1 MANIPFLNNAYFAGK
16 VGIGTASPSRNL
28 HVHADSGNAYLQLTQ
43 AATGTTSNDGFQI
56 SMGAAQVNF
65 INRENGNMVF
75 ETNNTEKMR
84 ITNTGN
90 VGIGTTSPQHI
101 LDVADSGI
109 NSTAPTIR
117 LTNTANYN
125 AGAWGGNTSHSIE
138 FYSSDPS
145 GNRVASAIENI
156 AGIDKG
162 GLLTGN
168 LVFKTADYPTPG
180 TLTEKMRIAEDGN
193 VGIGT
198 TSPTGKLDVR
208 EANVTIST
216 SNSMSDGVRGLKIAG
231 SNAAI
236 EFAGSGNDWWVSALG
251 SGLSIYDTTVNSYR
265 FKIMNDGKVGIGTTS
280 PSQKLHVD
288 GSARVT
294 GAYYDSG
301 NTPGTANQLLSST
314 ATGTAWIDPSTIV
327 AEAATLV
334 VIACK
339 NTSGATITKGTPVY
353 QTGNVGATATIEIA
367 PADALI
373 SANKLP
379 AIGVLQTDLNN
390 NGLGNVVITGEL
402 TNFTTDPI
410 DGLTPTVGDKIFVK
424 SGGGLTLTKPTGE
437 GNGIQNMGLV
447 GKVSVGNA
455 GSITVSSIMRTND
468 VPNLPEGRIWV
479 GDGNTIV
486 SDTVYVDEPNER
498 IGIGTTNPS
507 APLSLGNGGAE
518 SLELNHN
525 ISSSSRIL
533 SYNRSNNTYRQLQ
546 LDAFE
551 HVFKT
556 SSSEKMRITSAG
568 NVGIGTTSPA
578 KTLDING
585 DVYINSN
592 YPSNAAA
599 SDLTIGK
606 TTTGDHGL
614 TIVTGASNT
623 AGIFFADNNNN
634 DAGRIRYQHSN
645 NSMRFETNRAE
656 KMRITSD
663 GNVGIGTT
671 SPSKKLEVNGQT
683 KFYEYTGAHLTNQ
696 ATSNF
701 NFDTLANNTASSNGG
716 SVGAFI
722 KLTGTPP
729 GATGRW
735 SAFRARAYG
744 ENAKGN
750 TDDMINFFAEYRN
763 YTSTNAVTLNHHAG
777 LKVNSLGVGGLAT
790 VTNNYGVYLNPGTAA
805 TNNYGVYQLGTGVKN
820 FFQGNVGI
828 GTTSPARLLH
838 VNSSGQTDIHLTSSG
853 QGVSSADGM
862 TVFLDSSGSGGLW
875 LRESQALRFATST
888 TERMRITSTG
898 NVGIGTTSPQ
908 AKLQV
913 VYTDTHTSGDLSLS
927 NSAFDIYNDSTTD
940 VAGKG
945 STLTFSDNYSGTN
958 KTTRAAIKGGT
969 QDAGNTAN
977 GFLAFYT
984 DSSAANSMQERMR
997 IDKAGAIK
1005 FNNYDSTNRTGTPTY
1020 LLGTD
1025 ASGNVVKTN
1034 TVPGSGAGPY
1044 LPLAGGTMTGQI
1056 IMGNAGGSY
1065 SHELKFANNTYIA
1078 GIDFQNSGEL
1088 RFIDRSGGRESIT
1101 FNLLNGSIEAR
1112 NTGNT
1117 VTNFISTSGN
1127 SYLNGGNVG
1136 IGTTAPGAKL
1146 DIIGSTIGLR
1156 IKKGDLS
1163 DVLRVYSQG
1172 SGIYMDNGDVHI
1184 SDNLGIGT
1192 TSPEDKVDIVGYLRI
1207 SDNKTANTN
1216 KTNRIRGEHYDITE
1230 QPVTFMFMNSF
1241 STQTTLHIGGGS
1253 TIENAATLLRFF
1265 TAANTTTTA
1274 GSERMRITSAGNVG
1288 IGTTS
1293 PGAKL
1298 QVDGSV
1304 KVGSGAVT
1312 DNNSLTVYG
1321 NNGTASKY
1329 IKLTHHN
1336 ASSSSIQTD
1345 NTYLSISASNY
1356 IVLGSNALIY
1366 QGVKFTNNKK
1376 LEYQESDNSYFTVLN
1391 VNSSNLVQ
1399 LGSVTGVSSGGDTAL
1414 YHNGAEKV
1422 RITSVGVGI
1431 GTTSPVYKLD
1441 VNGGARA
1448 GGVITYSKSAGS
1460 LDTTGYAVAGLTT
1473 GSNGNSTGFTFT
1485 CFGNTGGYQKIVYS
1499 CYNGAGTWY
1508 PKKVIDEGT
1517 NDFDVEASANGSTI
1531 TFTFK
1536 STSGTKNYT
1545 PRVTIEATGHSIN
1558 STYA

>member
-1 MANIPFLNNAYFAGK
+1 
-16 VGIGTASPSRNL
+16 
-28 HVHADSGNAYLQLTQ
+28 
-43 AATGTTSNDGFQI
+43 
-56 SMGAAQVNF
+56 
-65 INRENGNMVF
+65 
-75 ETNNTEKMR
+75 
-84 ITNTGN
+84 
-90 VGIGTTSPQHI
+90 
-101 LDVADSGI
+101 
-109 NSTAPTIR
+109 
-117 LTNTANYN
+117 
-125 AGAWGGNTSHSIE
+125 
-138 FYSSDPS
+138 
-145 GNRVASAIENI
+145 
-156 AGIDKG
+156 
-162 GLLTGN
+162 
-168 LVFKTADYPTPG
+168 
-180 TLTEKMRIAEDGN
+180 
-193 VGIGT
+193 
-198 TSPTGKLDVR
+198 
-208 EANVTIST
+208 
-216 SNSMSDGVRGLKIAG
+216 
-231 SNAAI
+231 
-236 EFAGSGNDWWVSALG
+236 
-251 SGLSIYDTTVNSYR
+251 
-265 FKIMNDGKVGIGTTS
+265 
-280 PSQKLHVD
+280 
-288 GSARVT
+288 
-294 GAYYDSG
+294 
-301 NTPGTANQLLSST
+301 
-314 ATGTAWIDPSTIV
+314 
-327 AEAATLV
+327 
-334 VIACK
+334 
-339 NTSGATITKGTPVY
+339 
-353 QTGNVGATATIEIA
+353 
-367 PADALI
+367 
-373 SANKLP
+373 
-379 AIGVLQTDLNN
+379 
-390 NGLGNVVITGEL
+390 
-402 TNFTTDPI
+402 
-410 DGLTPTVGDKIFVK
+410 
-424 SGGGLTLTKPTGE
+424 
-437 GNGIQNMGLV
+437 
-447 GKVSVGNA
+447 
-455 GSITVSSIMRTND
+455 
-468 VPNLPEGRIWV
+468 
-479 GDGNTIV
+479 
-486 SDTVYVDEPNER
+486 
-498 IGIGTTNPS
+498 
-507 APLSLGNGGAE
+507 
-518 SLELNHN
+518 
-525 ISSSSRIL
+525 
-533 SYNRSNNTYRQLQ
+533 
-546 LDAFE
+546 
-551 HVFKT
+551 
-556 SSSEKMRITSAG
+556 
-568 NVGIGTTSPA
+568 
-578 KTLDING
+578 
-585 DVYINSN
+585 
-592 YPSNAAA
+592 
-599 SDLTIGK
+599 
-606 TTTGDHGL
+606 
-614 TIVTGASNT
+614 
-623 AGIFFADNNNN
+623 
-634 DAGRIRYQHSN
+634 
-645 NSMRFETNRAE
+645 
-656 KMRITSD
+656 
-663 GNVGIGTT
+663 
-671 SPSKKLEVNGQT
+671 
-683 KFYEYTGAHLTNQ
+683 
-696 ATSNF
+696 
-701 NFDTLANNTASSNGG
+701 
-716 SVGAFI
+716 
-722 KLTGTPP
+722 
-729 GATGRW
+729 
-735 SAFRARAYG
+735 
-744 ENAKGN
+744 
-750 TDDMINFFAEYRN
+750 
-763 YTSTNAVTLNHHAG
+763 
-777 LKVNSLGVGGLAT
+777 
-790 VTNNYGVYLNPGTAA
+790 
-805 TNNYGVYQLGTGVKN
+805 
-820 FFQGNVGI
+820 
-828 GTTSPARLLH
+828 
-838 VNSSGQTDIHLTSSG
+838 
-853 QGVSSADGM
+853 
-862 TVFLDSSGSGGLW
+862 
-875 LRESQALRFATST
+875 
-888 TERMRITSTG
+888 
-898 NVGIGTTSPQ
+898 
-908 AKLQV
+908 
-913 VYTDTHTSGDLSLS
+913 
-927 NSAFDIYNDSTTD
+927 
-940 VAGKG
+940 
-945 STLTFSDNYSGTN
+945 
-958 KTTRAAIKGGT
+958 
-969 QDAGNTAN
+969 
-977 GFLAFYT
+977 
-984 DSSAANSMQERMR
+984 
-997 IDKAGAIK
+997 
-1005 FNNYDSTNRTGTPTY
+1005 
-1020 LLGTD
+1020 
-1025 ASGNVVKTN
+1025 
-1034 TVPGSGAGPY
+1034 
-1044 LPLAGGTMTGQI
+1044 
-1056 IMGNAGGSY
+1056 MGNAGGSY